1 MTSIMNGT
9 LIKNEL
15 RRLFVTPL
23 AWALLAVCQLILA
36 WAFFS
41 ELEIYQNLQIRLVA
55 TESPLGVTSLVII
68 PAMLNALKIIM
79 LITPL
84 LTMRSFAAEK
94 QQQRMDLLLA
104 SRLSVMQITLG
115 KFFPVVILLLLYW
128 LLFLIQVSMLAFNT
142 EPDMLRILG
151 LWLFGVLVIALYAA
165 IGNWISSITR
175 HPVVAAVTTYGILL
189 LLSFA
194 SQADDASAIYWFSIP
209 AHLQLASLGLI
220 NSSDL
225 IYFVLATVFFLSL
238 NWLAVLRLKYTQER
252 WSSRLT
258 VILLAIS
265 LVLSMPLLK
274 QFHLGWDIS
283 RNQHN
288 TLPAATQ
295 SLLSSF
301 SQPVSFTVYL
311 SNNTILKKQ
320 ISRTLNRYKRFKPDT
335 LIRFVDPQKN
345 PEAMRSLGITKN
357 GEILVR
363 YNNKQQ
369 LVKKLSEAEITRTL
383 VHLTQREQNW
393 ILNLQGHSETSL
405 FDEGLYG
412 ASTLTKS
419 LRARGYLLRDFNLM
433 KHGQVP
439 ENTSLLIISSPQ
451 AALTPSELLAVKT
464 YLDKGGNLL
473 WLTDPEKFNI
483 SKALTNM
490 AGMSATELLPDIEL
504 LPGIIVDANAAKVKL
519 PSPDNA
525 IVSQYAEHPVTSN
538 LKQYTLFPQ
547 ASALKLKNN
556 NNWQTELSLKTGE
569 QSWNETGELVGNINR
584 DPILFEQQGPLPI
597 AFLFSRNRNSVNQK
611 LAIVGDSDFLRNQ
624 QLGQGDNLQLALNL
638 FFWFSQQQIVTDSEF
653 EKPLDQSFT
662 MTNSFRAIYGMSFM
676 FGIPLVL
683 ILLGFLVPHYRKRLG
698 KTHS

>member
-23 AWALLAVCQLILA
+23 AWALLAVCQLMLA

-151 LWLFGVLVIALYAA
+151 LWSFGVLVIALYAA

-345 PEAMRSLGITKN
+345 PEAMRALGITKN